1 MAVSPEGA
9 AGPLAGVRVV
19 DVSAL
24 APGPFATM
32 ILADFGADVVAVE
45 RPGPD
50 PFATRTWL
58 GRGKRFVTI
67 DLRNAEGRAAVARLA
82 ADADVFV
89 EGFRPGTMERLG
101 LGPDD
106 LMADNP
112 GLVYARV
119 TGWGQ
124 DGPYAHRAGHDI
136 NYISVAGALGVIGRD
151 DPVPPANLLGD
162 FAGGSLMAVIG
173 ILLALHE
180 RARSGRGQVVD
191 AAMVDGAALLITG
204 QLGLSPRGGW
214 GRRGTNLLDGSAP
227 FYGTYRCADGRYVA
241 VGAIEEPFWQALL
254 EGLGFDDDE
263 SFAGRLDPPR
273 WAAQRARIEARFA
286 ERPRD
291 EWVKLLADTDA
302 CVTPVLELD
311 ELTADEHLAARG
323 TILPGDGAD
332 EAAPS
337 PRLSRTPGRAG
348 PPPAPKDA
356 ETTDVL
362 ADLGFT
368 AAELDTFRQSE
379 AFGPRAAEGP
389 VAPGRRT
396 PGR

>member
-1 MAVSPEGA
+1 MAVTR
-9 AGPLAGVRVV
+9 PLDGVRVV

-45 RPGPD
+45 RPEPD
-50 PFATRTWL
+50 PFETRTWL
-58 GRGKRFVTI
+58 GRGKRYVTI
-67 DLRNAEGRAAVARLA
+67 DLRTPEGRATVARLA

-106 LMADNP
+106 LMAANP

-124 DGPYAHRAGHDI
+124 EGPYAGRAGHDI
-136 NYISVAGALGVIGRD
+136 NYIAVAGALGVIGRD
-151 DPVPPANLLGD
+151 DPVPPANLVGD

-180 RARSGRGQVVD
+180 RESSGRGQVID

-204 QLGLSPRGGW
+204 QLGLAARGGW
-214 GRRGTNLLDGSAP
+214 GRRGSNLLDGSAP
-227 FYGTYRCADGRYVA
+227 FYGTYACADGRYVA

-254 EGLGFDDDE
+254 AGLHLDDDQA
-263 SFAGRLDPPR
+263 FVGRVDPQR
-273 WAAQRARIEARFA
+273 WPGQRDRIAARFA

-311 ELTADEHLAARG
+311 ELSADEHLAARG
-323 TILPGDGAD
+323 AVFHRDGAV
-332 EAAPS
+332 EAAPA
-337 PRLSRTPGRAG
+337 PRLSRTPGVAG
-348 PPPAPKDA
+348 RPPVAKEAWAADTAP
-356 ETTDVL
+356 
-362 ADLGFT
+362 
-368 AAELDTFRQSE
+368 
-379 AFGPRAAEGP
+379 AFGFGVRPA
-389 VAPGRRT
+389 
-396 PGR
+396 